1 MMQLE
6 KDKKDEIDKKVIF
19 KNCPPFTHCIRE
31 INNIQ
36 IDNAKDL
43 DVGILMYDSIEN
55 RDILIL
61 QKHQEVYDNIIAM
74 NQVLL

>member
-1 MMQLE
+1 MTQLE

-19 KNCPPFTHCIRE
+19 KNCAPFTHCIKE

-43 DVGILMYDSIEN
+43 DVVILMYDLIEN
-55 RDILIL
+55 SDILII
-61 QKHQEVYDNIIAM
+61 QKHQ
-74 NQVLL
+74 